1 MVKSMKRVKYIPLII
16 ILVLILSLFYLSSEK
31 YLLNKYNHFSK
42 SNNYERLYD
51 LFNFKDS
58 NIMSIDKFKE
68 IYKKNKDNVSVINV
82 SKKLFIFNNYKL
94 KFNSGVVNN
103 IELLV
108 PSKNNVLIDGKDI
121 EKYLVEDKEY
131 EIYKKYIIDEMFVS
145 KYNIS
150 ISNENAKM
158 EKNFIPNKKTY
169 TFEYNN
175 PKIMVYMFKQKDCP
189 HCIEESAYMKKLL
202 NDYSNIFELV
212 SYEYTD
218 KYDLFMS
225 SLKHFKVQRIGYPL
239 TVIGDDYVFGF
250 GSSDK
255 TRIKRKIFESYRNKA
270 TNYVDTIK

>member
-16 ILVLILSLFYLSSEK
+16 ILILILSLFYLSSEK

-51 LFNFKDS
+51 LFDFKDS

-189 HCIEESAYMKKLL
+189 HCIEQSAYMKELL

-255 TRIKRKIFESYRNKA
+255 TRIKRKIFEAYRNKK

>member
-1 MVKSMKRVKYIPLII
+1 MVKSMKKVKYIPLII

-42 SNNYERLYD
+42 SNNYERLYN
-51 LFNFKDS
+51 LFDFKDS

-94 KFNSGVVNN
+94 KFNSGIVNN

>member
-1 MVKSMKRVKYIPLII
+1 MVKSMKRVIYIPLII
-16 ILVLILSLFYLSSEK
+16 IIILILSLFYLNSEK
-31 YLLNKYNHFSK
+31 YILNKYNYFSK
-42 SNNYERLYD
+42 SNNYERLYK

-58 NIMSIDKFKE
+58 NIMSIDKFIE
-68 IYKKNKDNVSVINV
+68 VYKKNKNNISTVKV
-82 SKKLFIFNNYKL
+82 SKGYKL
-94 KFNSGVVNN
+94 KFNDGVVNN

-108 PSKNNVLIDGKDI
+108 PSKNNILIDGKDI

-150 ISNENAKM
+150 ISNDYTSM
-158 EKNFIPNKKTY
+158 EKSIIPTEKTY
-169 TFEYNN
+169 IFEYNN
-175 PKIMVYMFKQKDCP
+175 PKITVYLFKQKDCH
-189 HCIEESAYMKKLL
+189 HCIDESVYMKELL
-202 NDYSNIFELV
+202 NEYSSIFELV

-225 SLKHFKVQRIGYPL
+225 SLKHFKIDRIGYPL
-239 TVIGDDYVFGF
+239 TVMGDDYVFGF

-255 TRIKRKIFESYRNKA
+255 TKIKRKIFEAYRNKK

>member
-1 MVKSMKRVKYIPLII
+1 MVKSMNRVKYIPLII
-16 ILVLILSLFYLSSEK
+16 ILVLISSLFYLSSEK

-42 SNNYERLYD
+42 DNNYERLYD
-51 LFNFKDS
+51 LFDFKDS

-150 ISNENAKM
+150 ISNENTKM

-189 HCIEESAYMKKLL
+189 HCIEESAYMKELL

>member
-16 ILVLILSLFYLSSEK
+16 ILILILSLFYLSSEK

-51 LFNFKDS
+51 LFDFKDS

-255 TRIKRKIFESYRNKA
+255 TRIKRKIFEAYRNKA

>member
-16 ILVLILSLFYLSSEK
+16 ILILILSLFYLSSEK

-51 LFNFKDS
+51 LFDFKDS

-150 ISNENAKM
+150 ISNDNAKI

-255 TRIKRKIFESYRNKA
+255 TRIKRKIFEAYRNKA

>member
-1 MVKSMKRVKYIPLII
+1 MVKSMNRVKYIPLII
-16 ILVLILSLFYLSSEK
+16 ILVLISSLFYLSSEK

-51 LFNFKDS
+51 LFDFKDS

-150 ISNENAKM
+150 ISNENTKM

-189 HCIEESAYMKKLL
+189 HCIEESAYMKELL

>member
-16 ILVLILSLFYLSSEK
+16 ILILILSLFYLSSEK

-51 LFNFKDS
+51 LFDFKDS

>member
-1 MVKSMKRVKYIPLII
+1 MVKSMNRVKYLPLII
-16 ILVLILSLFYLSSEK
+16 ILVVISSLFYLSSEK

-51 LFNFKDS
+51 LFDFKDS

-68 IYKKNKDNVSVINV
+68 IYIKNKDNVSVINV

-189 HCIEESAYMKKLL
+189 HCIEESAYMKELL

>member
-1 MVKSMKRVKYIPLII
+1 MVKSMNRVKYIPLII
-16 ILVLILSLFYLSSEK
+16 ILVLISSLFYLSSEK

-42 SNNYERLYD
+42 DNNYERLYD
-51 LFNFKDS
+51 LFDFKDS

-68 IYKKNKDNVSVINV
+68 IYKKNKDNVSVIKV

-150 ISNENAKM
+150 IYNENAKM

-189 HCIEESAYMKKLL
+189 HCIEESAYMKELL

-218 KYDLFMS
+218 KYNLFMS

>member
-42 SNNYERLYD
+42 SNNYERLYN
-51 LFNFKDS
+51 LFDFKDS

>member
-51 LFNFKDS
+51 LFDFKDS

-175 PKIMVYMFKQKDCP
+175 PKIRVYMFKQKDCP

-225 SLKHFKVQRIGYPL
+225 SLKYFKVQRIGYPL

>member
-1 MVKSMKRVKYIPLII
+1 MVKSMNRVKYIPLII
-16 ILVLILSLFYLSSEK
+16 ILVLISSLFYLSSEK

-51 LFNFKDS
+51 LFDFKDS

-189 HCIEESAYMKKLL
+189 HCIEESAYMKELL

>member
-16 ILVLILSLFYLSSEK
+16 ILVLISSLFYLSSEK

-51 LFNFKDS
+51 LFDFKDN

-68 IYKKNKDNVSVINV
+68 IYIKNKDNVSVINV

-150 ISNENAKM
+150 ISNGNAKM

-189 HCIEESAYMKKLL
+189 HCIEESAYMKELL

>member
-1 MVKSMKRVKYIPLII
+1 MVKSMNRVKYIPLII
-16 ILVLILSLFYLSSEK
+16 ILVLISSLFYLSSEK

-51 LFNFKDS
+51 LFDFKDS

-175 PKIMVYMFKQKDCP
+175 SKIMVYMFKQKDCP

>member
-16 ILVLILSLFYLSSEK
+16 ILILILSLFYLSSEK

-51 LFNFKDS
+51 LFDFKDS

-189 HCIEESAYMKKLL
+189 HCIEQSAYMKELL

-255 TRIKRKIFESYRNKA
+255 TRIKRKIFEAYRNKA

>member
-1 MVKSMKRVKYIPLII
+1 MVKSMNRVKYIPLII
-16 ILVLILSLFYLSSEK
+16 ILVLISSLFYLSSEK

-42 SNNYERLYD
+42 NNNYERLYD
-51 LFNFKDS
+51 LFDFKDS

-189 HCIEESAYMKKLL
+189 HCIEESAYMKELL

>member
-1 MVKSMKRVKYIPLII
+1 MVKSMNRVKYIPLII
-16 ILVLILSLFYLSSEK
+16 ILVLISSLFYLSSEK

-42 SNNYERLYD
+42 DNNYERLYD
-51 LFNFKDS
+51 LFDFKDS

-189 HCIEESAYMKKLL
+189 HCIEESVYMKELL

>member
-1 MVKSMKRVKYIPLII
+1 MVKSMKRVKYISLII
-16 ILVLILSLFYLSSEK
+16 ILVLISSLFYLSSEK

-51 LFNFKDS
+51 LFDFKDS

-68 IYKKNKDNVSVINV
+68 IYIKNKDNVSVINV

>member
-1 MVKSMKRVKYIPLII
+1 MVKSMNRVKYIPLII
-16 ILVLILSLFYLSSEK
+16 ILVLISSLFYLSSEK

-51 LFNFKDS
+51 LFDFKDS

-68 IYKKNKDNVSVINV
+68 IYIKNKDNVSVINV

-150 ISNENAKM
+150 ISNGNAKM

>member
-16 ILVLILSLFYLSSEK
+16 ILVLISSLFYLSSEK

-51 LFNFKDS
+51 LFDFKDS

-175 PKIMVYMFKQKDCP
+175 PKIRVYMFKQKDCP

-212 SYEYTD
+212 SHEYTD

>member
-1 MVKSMKRVKYIPLII
+1 MVKSMNRVKYIPLII
-16 ILVLILSLFYLSSEK
+16 ILVLISSLFYLSSEK

-51 LFNFKDS
+51 LFDFKDS

-68 IYKKNKDNVSVINV
+68 IYKKNKDNVSVIKV

-150 ISNENAKM
+150 IYNENAKM

-189 HCIEESAYMKKLL
+189 HCIEESAYMKELL

>member
-51 LFNFKDS
+51 LFDFKDS

>member
-1 MVKSMKRVKYIPLII
+1 MVKSMNRVKYIPLII
-16 ILVLILSLFYLSSEK
+16 ILVLISSLFYLSSEK

-51 LFNFKDS
+51 LFDFKDS

-68 IYKKNKDNVSVINV
+68 IYIKNKDNVSVINV

-225 SLKHFKVQRIGYPL
+225 SLKHFKIQRIGYPL

>member
-16 ILVLILSLFYLSSEK
+16 ILILILSLFYLSSEK

-51 LFNFKDS
+51 LFDFKDS

-150 ISNENAKM
+150 ISNENAKI

-189 HCIEESAYMKKLL
+189 HCIEESAYMKELL

-255 TRIKRKIFESYRNKA
+255 TRIKRKIFEAYRNKA

>member
-42 SNNYERLYD
+42 SNNYERLYE
-51 LFNFKDS
+51 LFDFKDS

>member
-1 MVKSMKRVKYIPLII
+1 MVKSMNRVKYIPLII
-16 ILVLILSLFYLSSEK
+16 ILVLISSLFYLSSEK

-51 LFNFKDS
+51 LFDFKDS

-68 IYKKNKDNVSVINV
+68 IYIKNKDNVSVINV

-189 HCIEESAYMKKLL
+189 HCIEESAYMKELL

>member
-1 MVKSMKRVKYIPLII
+1 MVKSMNRVKYIPLII
-16 ILVLILSLFYLSSEK
+16 ILVLISSLFYLSSEK

-42 SNNYERLYD
+42 DNNYERLYD
-51 LFNFKDS
+51 LFDFKDS

-68 IYKKNKDNVSVINV
+68 IYIKNKDNVSVINV

-189 HCIEESAYMKKLL
+189 HCIEESAYMKELL